1 MVALEVKNP
10 TVNAE
15 DLRDAGLIP
24 GLGRSPGGGH
34 SNPVFF
40 PGKSPWTEEP
50 GGL

>member
-24 GLGRSPGGGH
+24 GMGRYPGGCNG
-34 SNPVFF
+34 N
-40 PGKSPWTEEP
+40 
-50 GGL
+50 LL